1 MLAAMSYSFAAVAY
15 IMHIVPVIVVLVF
28 PPALGAGL
36 VFADHVGHVFF
47 DRFATAR
54 RLSNSGLT
62 HGFCILQSCS

>member
-1 MLAAMSYSFAAVAY
+1 MLAAVLDSFAANANV
-15 IMHIVPVIVVLVF
+15 MHIVPVIVVLVGQ
-28 PPALGAGL
+28 PTLGVGL